1 MEERQFQVP
10 RDQLVKD
17 EADLKLWLESAAHR
31 YLVTFLET
39 CNTHIRG
46 KRISE
51 APPPSPQIERL
62 LALLDRLTAML
73 EAHPPIQ
80 QPQRFGNKAFRAY
93 HAALV
98 ESAEALVRDML
109 PPAAAA
115 AAVEL
120 APYLTGAF
128 GNPTRLDY
136 GTGHETSFVVLLVC
150 MDRLGLFAG
159 SEDYANIPLRVFDR
173 YVRLCRAIQR
183 RYMLEPAG
191 SHGVWSLDD
200 YQFVCFLWG
209 SAQLMGQVRERAR
222 AREHEVSCADKRI
235 FRMSSSR
242 QQCCR
247 GTWCCAR
254 RASICTWLRLSTFWP
269 PRQAPFSSTAP
280 RCTIFPEWRTG
291 KR

>member
-1 MEERQFQVP
+1 MEGHEFEVP
-10 RDQLVKD
+10 RDQLIKD
-17 EADLKLWLESAAHR
+17 EADLRKWLDSSAHR
-31 YLVTFLET
+31 QLITFLET

-62 LALLDRLTAML
+62 LAMIDRLSAML

-98 ESAEALVRDML
+98 ECAESLVRDML
-109 PPAAAA
+109 PPNVAGAAA
-115 AAVEL
+115 EL
-120 APYLTGAF
+120 APYLTGAL

-136 GTGHETSFVVLLVC
+136 GTGHETSFIVLLVC
-150 MDRLGLFAG
+150 MDRMGLF
-159 SEDYANIPLRVFDR
+159 SSPDDYANIPLRVFDR
-173 YVRLCRAIQR
+173 YVRLCRAVQR

-209 SAQLMGQVRERAR
+209 SAQLIGQVW
-222 AREHEVSCADKRI
+222 
-235 FRMSSSR
+235 R
-242 QQCCR
+242 Q
-247 GTWCCAR
+247 
-254 RASICTWLRLSTFWP
+254 SIYL
-269 PRQAPFSSTAP
+269 FSNLKL
-280 RCTIFPEWRTG
+280 FL
-291 KR
+291 